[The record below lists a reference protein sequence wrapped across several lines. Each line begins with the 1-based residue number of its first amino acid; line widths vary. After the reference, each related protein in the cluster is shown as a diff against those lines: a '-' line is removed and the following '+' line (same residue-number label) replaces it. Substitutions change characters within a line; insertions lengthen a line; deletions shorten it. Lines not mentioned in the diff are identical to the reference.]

1 MLCLE
6 LSMCLHKGVR
16 ARVRFTQHL
25 SVMTNCGGGP
35 YSQPQHTPAWLCS
48 QTNVLTKPTLD
59 FATCLFLS
67 AGARI
72 EAAVRQAPDGA
83 GL

>member
-6 LSMCLHKGVR
+6 LSMRLHKGVR

-25 SVMTNCGGGP
+25 SVVTNCGGGP
-35 YSQPQHTPAWLCS
+35 YSQLQHTWPGFAP
-48 QTNVLTKPTLD
+48 N
-59 FATCLFLS
+59 ATCLFLS